1 MKPREEVDNTFW
13 SLMESNTLEIESVPT
28 NNIGN
33 VSEFK

>member
-13 SLMESNTLEIESVPT
+13 SLMESNTLEIGSVPT